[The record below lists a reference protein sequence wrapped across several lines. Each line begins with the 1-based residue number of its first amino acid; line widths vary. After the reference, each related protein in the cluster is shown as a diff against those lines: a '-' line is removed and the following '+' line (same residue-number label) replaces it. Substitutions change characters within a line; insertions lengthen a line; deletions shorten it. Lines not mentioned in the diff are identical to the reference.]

1 MSPSAIAESHINF
14 LECSQE
20 RSLYKEL
27 EVGQDLKIS
36 YIKHE
41 EFMVLKTEKGSEPF
55 IIWVLIPNMDITD
68 KYMSNVIGQTPKV
81 TV

>member
-1 MSPSAIAESHINF
+1 MMRIMLALTGVAMSPSAIAESHINF

-41 EFMVLKTEKGSEPF
+41 EFMVLKTEKGSGPF
-55 IIWVLIPNMDITD
+55 V
-68 KYMSNVIGQTPKV
+68 YMGANSEYGHYG
-81 TV
+81 